1 MVALDLNITDATSIT
16 RIGTHVNRRYR
27 KVLRRLGVEVFSRVE
42 FDFTCTPSTQTQ
54 TVADNN
60 DPVITRIIN
69 IFYEVDANTRPRKLE
84 EITYDEMKAKV
95 PTEDI
100 PIYWAKKRLGSDT
113 ATFMIDSTIPDGLTL
128 VLECEE
134 TKSTLSGSDVPNFF
148 EEFHEILVIGAKIDE
163 LLKKDKPTLAR
174 VFKDEFDETL
184 NELALK
190 AVIGASMD
198 IVQNKRASLRR
209 TQRLLAPDAV

>member
-1 MVALDLNITDATSIT
+1 
-16 RIGTHVNRRYR
+16 
-27 KVLRRLGVEVFSRVE
+27 
-42 FDFTCTPSTQTQ
+42 
-54 TVADNN
+54 VADNN